1 MTENEKIE
9 KRRAYQREYYKNYR
23 KGKKALEYACNIE
36 QAKKDREK
44 RRKLL
49 QKIACCLLVAVCLMC
64 FSACDNEP
72 KILYQSESVEVVRE
86 GNITLV
92 SDLVADKEYSFRSV
106 RVKRSESVLE
116 PHTAIETDT
125 IKIEI
130 IPSGLRVYDKTANKI
145 FTYQRKS
152 LHNKG

>member
-1 MTENEKIE
+1 MTEIEKIE

>member
-1 MTENEKIE
+1 MTETEKIE

-23 KGKKALEYACNIE
+23 KGKKALEYVCNIE

-106 RVKRSESVLE
+106 RVKRSESVLV
-116 PHTAIETDT
+116 PHTAIEMDT

>member
-1 MTENEKIE
+1 MTEIEKIE

-72 KILYQSESVEVVRE
+72 RILYQSESVEVVRE

-125 IKIEI
+125 IKIDI

>member
-1 MTENEKIE
+1 MKS
-9 KRRAYQREYYKNYR
+9 
-23 KGKKALEYACNIE
+23 
-36 QAKKDREK
+36 
-44 RRKLL
+44 
-49 QKIACCLLVAVCLMC
+49 KIAFALLVSVCVMLFAGC
-64 FSACDNEP
+64 NNEP
-72 KILYQSESVEVVRE
+72 KTLYQSDGVTITRE
-86 GNITLV
+86 GTKTAV
-92 SDLVADKEYSFRSV
+92 YDLLANKEYSFRSV
-106 RVKRSESVLE
+106 RVKRSKSVLE

>member
-1 MTENEKIE
+1 MTEIEKIE
-9 KRRAYQREYYKNYR
+9 KRRAYQRKYYKDYR

-72 KILYQSESVEVVRE
+72 RILYQSESVEVVRE

>member
-1 MTENEKIE
+1 MPRFFSFSSLCFFCSMNIS
-9 KRRAYQREYYKNYR
+9 ANISD
-23 KGKKALEYACNIE
+23 KAMYL
-36 QAKKDREK
+36 
-44 RRKLL
+44 
-49 QKIACCLLVAVCLMC
+49 LLVAVCLMC

>member
-1 MTENEKIE
+1 MKS
-9 KRRAYQREYYKNYR
+9 
-23 KGKKALEYACNIE
+23 
-36 QAKKDREK
+36 
-44 RRKLL
+44 
-49 QKIACCLLVAVCLMC
+49 KIAFALLVCVCLMLFAGC
-64 FSACDNEP
+64 NNEP
-72 KILYQSESVEVVRE
+72 EILYQSDSVTIARE